1 MSWGKQ
7 NKVKKGLLKAQINGK
22 NFKKIFEELM
32 KNPKFV
38 KLKPLPC
45 VEDHKVKLEKLRQ
58 IQSTNTEN
66 KLPII
71 NLKAIHPL
79 FNKK

>member
-1 MSWGKQ
+1 MCWGKQ
-7 NKVKKGLLKAQINGK
+7 NKVKKGLLKAQINRFYGIGSNNSK
-22 NFKKIFEELM
+22 SFNPIKVQGSEEH
-32 KNPKFV
+32 
-38 KLKPLPC
+38 KLKR
-45 VEDHKVKLEKLRQ
+45 LRQ

-71 NLKAIHPL
+71 TLKAIHPL